1 MKFYLDRLY
10 LLEKAKPSWT
20 ISVLRRL
27 VPFKTSSP
35 CNKNWIYQHTSNAH
49 VNLAPY
55 SIRCI
60 SERQTR
66 PRWSFCRL
74 PRVQVSLTEI
84 PGGSSRRECG
94 DHLLQRGVVHAAE
107 NSAQRPGQIASSSS
121 AASHPGRR
129 LLEHG
134 LETDRMIK
142 IFFFVVALLTATLL
156 CFLRFSKFLHRTVIH
171 KENSYIYKGR
181 TLAQSNLAFDLMTR
195 RDLFHKQWFIE
206 RYVATRCSMGK
217 QM

>member
-107 NSAQRPGQIASSSS
+107 NSAQRPGQIASSSTS
-121 AASHPGRR
+121 ASHSGGR
-129 LLEHG
+129 LLGSWRVSKDYRPYLPPPPLHTP
-134 LETDRMIK
+134 LPHDFTSYHYPSSAIIIVSLYCWVWRSIW
-142 IFFFVVALLTATLL
+142 TA
-156 CFLRFSKFLHRTVIH
+156 
-171 KENSYIYKGR
+171 
-181 TLAQSNLAFDLMTR
+181 
-195 RDLFHKQWFIE
+195 W
-206 RYVATRCSMGK
+206 
-217 QM
+217 